1 MLRRGEVDAIV
12 AIEGKPVQWL
22 SQITDRNLHLVPVDY
37 AKNLQEE
44 YLPSKLSSQDYPN
57 LVADG
62 ASVETVA
69 AEAVLASYNWA
80 PNSDRYR
87 RLALLVDTMFDKVDA
102 AAAAAV
108 PSEVEG
114 NGAAGDGV
122 GVDPL
127 QGGAGMARSQYA
139 CRSASVSAASGA
151 LPQQQSPPSASS
163 LPQERDALYKRIP
176 GMARQPHQDR

>member
-1 MLRRGEVDAIV
+1 M

-22 SQITDRNLHLVPVDY
+22 NQITDRNLHLVPVEY

-62 ASVETVA
+62 ASVETIA

-102 AAAAAV
+102 AAASAV

-127 QGGAGMARSQYA
+127 QGGAGMARSQHA
-139 CRSASVSAASGA
+139 CERVGVGRIRRRVAAAVTGRRTRAAGPRSAVS
-151 LPQQQSPPSASS
+151 
-163 LPQERDALYKRIP
+163 RIP
-176 GMARQPHQDR
+176 GVARQPRQGGGRQSLG